1 MALQRQELVSGNE
14 ALERWTKLGQGG
26 FGSVYKA
33 IVKDWG
39 FSVAIKLF
47 RNVDSPPSSLLSKN
61 SRSICKPLRDEAG
74 HMDKASSDFV
84 LKVYGFY
91 EGTPRIEGVV
101 MPYQGI
107 VMELMEMD
115 SVLKLLEKLTESPQR
130 PLAFRIVH
138 EVALG
143 MNFLHSKDIVH
154 RDLKPSNVLLT
165 DDLRVKLADFGLST
179 SVLMTSEKTAEP
191 GGTLAYMPPEAFD
204 PQYEPVWAFDI
215 YSYGILL
222 WSIFNGKEPYEGR
235 PSVLVK
241 HWVKNDLKL
250 PLDEIKNPEELGE
263 MIELMERCWN
273 STPEMR
279 PPFKDCLKTTEEVFS
294 RYKSGIR
301 AAVDGILNP
310 LVQIKMQLQKVQY
323 HNQSVI
329 SSWCDISFAI
339 SCVSHVIVSI
349 FKDSTSSGKPPVSE
363 ADSQDTID
371 HSAVTE
377 QDHQEMAL
385 QRQELEVFGNEA
397 LEKWTKLDRG
407 GFGTVYKARHK
418 DWQFSVAIK
427 LLSKDS
433 LSMCTAL
440 REAGYMDKASCEF
453 VLRVYGFYEGTP
465 PIEGVSRPY
474 QGIVMELM
482 EMDSVLKL
490 LEKLAESPQRPLA
503 FRIVHEVAL
512 GMNFLHSKNIVHQD
526 LKPSNVLLTDDLRVK
541 LADFGLSRVS
551 TSDAKNNEKT
561 AETGGTLEYMPPE
574 AFDPKYKPVRAF
586 DRYSYGILLWS
597 IFNGKEPYKGRPSV
611 LVKHWVKN
619 DLKLPLDEIKN
630 PEELGEMIELME
642 RCWNSTPEMR
652 PPFRDCLKT
661 TQEVFKRHKSGVRAA
676 VDGILNPLDSTNSG
690 KPPVSEADSHDTID
704 HPLVTEQNSPGVP
717 TKILTVERKAKF
729 VTDNI
734 PVLIQLVS
742 AVLEIAEELG
752 DMVHPEVLA
761 RIQAEKTSQDKMR
774 LFHSRILAPAGG
786 RVKAAFFDTLKKH
799 EPRLVKKLGG

>member
-1 MALQRQELVSGNE
+1 MFEAELVSGNE

-61 SRSICKPLRDEAG
+61 T
-74 HMDKASSDFV
+74 SSDFV

-349 FKDSTSSGKPPVSE
+349 FKDSTSSGKPPGKLSLEHRVIIADSCYFLVCYSTVFFSFFPVSE

-377 QDHQEMAL
+377 Q
-385 QRQELEVFGNEA
+385 V
-397 LEKWTKLDRG
+397 
-407 GFGTVYKARHK
+407 
-418 DWQFSVAIK
+418 
-427 LLSKDS
+427 
-433 LSMCTAL
+433 
-440 REAGYMDKASCEF
+440 
-453 VLRVYGFYEGTP
+453 
-465 PIEGVSRPY
+465 
-474 QGIVMELM
+474 
-482 EMDSVLKL
+482 
-490 LEKLAESPQRPLA
+490 
-503 FRIVHEVAL
+503 FRICYIPYRGAGAMTH
-512 GMNFLHSKNIVHQD
+512 G
-526 LKPSNVLLTDDLRVK
+526 
-541 LADFGLSRVS
+541 
-551 TSDAKNNEKT
+551 
-561 AETGGTLEYMPPE
+561 
-574 AFDPKYKPVRAF
+574 
-586 DRYSYGILLWS
+586 
-597 IFNGKEPYKGRPSV
+597 NG
-611 LVKHWVKN
+611 
-619 DLKLPLDEIKN
+619 
-630 PEELGEMIELME
+630 
-642 RCWNSTPEMR
+642 
-652 PPFRDCLKT
+652 
-661 TQEVFKRHKSGVRAA
+661 
-676 VDGILNPLDSTNSG
+676 
-690 KPPVSEADSHDTID
+690 
-704 HPLVTEQNSPGVP
+704 
-717 TKILTVERKAKF
+717 
-729 VTDNI
+729 
-734 PVLIQLVS
+734 
-742 AVLEIAEELG
+742 
-752 DMVHPEVLA
+752 
-761 RIQAEKTSQDKMR
+761 
-774 LFHSRILAPAGG
+774 
-786 RVKAAFFDTLKKH
+786 
-799 EPRLVKKLGG
+799 